1 MPGIALL
8 ESDSLIRTFFDSLPD
23 ELQYDSTC
31 NELPHARI
39 AAFVARIL
47 ITGVVGTLG
56 RPLKRELEKR
66 GHDVWGLDLQHQPD
80 QKYYRADIASF
91 RQLERAFEQKY
102 DYVYHLAAEF
112 GRINGEE
119 YYDTLWTTNVI
130 GTRNILE
137 IQKKAGFK
145 LIFASSSEI
154 YGDKHQSILSE
165 DIPLNQSIIQHNDY
179 AVTKWVNEIQ
189 IMNFEKRFGSPVVRL
204 RFFNAYGP
212 GEYYHN
218 YRSVV
223 CLFTYRALH
232 RLPYD
237 VYLGYHRVFMYIDDF
252 IPTLANAADNFVPG
266 EVYNI
271 GGEEFRSVKDLSD
284 LILQSLG
291 MDDSIVNYLPEDK
304 HNVLNKKPNIDKARH
319 AFRHNPKITLEQGVP
334 ATISWMR
341 SVYG

>member
-1 MPGIALL
+1 MAK
-8 ESDSLIRTFFDSLPD
+8 
-23 ELQYDSTC
+23 
-31 NELPHARI
+31 
-39 AAFVARIL
+39 IL
-47 ITGVVGTLG
+47 ITGVMGTLG
-56 RPLKRELEKR
+56 RPLKKELARR
-66 GHDVWGLDLQHQPD
+66 GHDVWGLDLQHQAE
-80 QKYYRADIASF
+80 QNYYRADIASF

-137 IQKKAGFK
+137 IQKRAGFK

-165 DIPLNQSIIQHNDY
+165 DIPLNHSIIQHNDY

-189 IMNFEKRFGSPVVRL
+189 VMNFEKRFGIPVVRL

-252 IPTLANAADNFVPG
+252 IPTLANVADNFVAG

-271 GGEEFRSVKDLSD
+271 GGEEFRSVKELSD
-284 LILQSLG
+284 LILRKLE
-291 MDDSIVNYLPEDK
+291 MDDAIVNYLPEDK
-304 HNVLNKKPNIDKARH
+304 HNVLNKKPNIERARR
-319 AFRHNPKITLEQGVP
+319 AFGHNPRITLEEGVP
-334 ATISWMR
+334 ATIDWMR
-341 SVYG
+341 SVYR

>member
-1 MPGIALL
+1 MAK
-8 ESDSLIRTFFDSLPD
+8 
-23 ELQYDSTC
+23 
-31 NELPHARI
+31 
-39 AAFVARIL
+39 IL
-47 ITGVVGTLG
+47 ITGVMGTLG
-56 RPLKRELEKR
+56 RSLRQELETR
-66 GHDVWGLDLQHQPD
+66 GHDVWGLDLQHQPE
-80 QKYYRADIASF
+80 QKYFRADIASY
-91 RQLERAFEQKY
+91 RQIERAFEQDY

-112 GRINGEE
+112 GRLNGEQ

-137 IQKKAGFK
+137 LQRRKAFK

-154 YGDKHQSILSE
+154 YGDKHQAILSE
-165 DIPLNQSIIQHNDY
+165 DVPLQHSIIHHNDY

-189 IMNFEKRFGSPVVRL
+189 IMNFEKRYNTPIVRL

-232 RLPYD
+232 GLPYD

-252 IPTLANAADNFVPG
+252 IPTLANVVNNFVPG

-271 GGEEFRSVKDLSD
+271 GGHEFRSVKDMSD
-284 LILQSLG
+284 LILNHLG
-291 MDDSIVNYLPEDK
+291 LDDSRVNYLPEDK
-304 HNVLNKKPNIDKARH
+304 HNVINKRPNIDKAKA
-319 AFRHNPKITLEQGVP
+319 AFGHNPTMTLEQGIP
-334 ATISWMR
+334 LTIEWMR
-341 SVYG
+341 SVYPRL

>member
-1 MPGIALL
+1 M
-8 ESDSLIRTFFDSLPD
+8 
-23 ELQYDSTC
+23 
-31 NELPHARI
+31 
-39 AAFVARIL
+39 
-47 ITGVVGTLG
+47 
-56 RPLKRELEKR
+56 EKR
-66 GHDVWGLDLQHQPD
+66 GHDVWGLDLQHQAD
-80 QKYYRADIASF
+80 QKYFRADISSY
-91 RQLERAFEQKY
+91 RQLERAFEQPY

-137 IQKKAGFK
+137 LQKKLGFK

-154 YGDKHQSILSE
+154 YGDKHREILSE
-165 DIPLNQSIIQHNDY
+165 DIPLQQSIIQHNDY

-189 IMNFEKRFGSPVVRL
+189 IMNFEKRYGVPVVRL

-237 VYLGYHRVFMYIDDF
+237 VYMGYHRVFMYIDDF
-252 IPTLANAADNFVPG
+252 IPTLANVVDNFVPG

-271 GGEEFRSVKDLSD
+271 GGDEFRSVKEMNDI
-284 LILQSLG
+284 ILKYLR
-291 MDDSIVNYLPEDK
+291 MDDRLVNYLPEDK
-304 HNVLNKKPNIDKARH
+304 HNVMNKRPNIEKARKV
-319 AFRHNPKITLEQGVP
+319 FGHNPRITLEEGIP
-334 ATISWMR
+334 RTIQWMQ
-341 SVYG
+341 SVYPAREIGL